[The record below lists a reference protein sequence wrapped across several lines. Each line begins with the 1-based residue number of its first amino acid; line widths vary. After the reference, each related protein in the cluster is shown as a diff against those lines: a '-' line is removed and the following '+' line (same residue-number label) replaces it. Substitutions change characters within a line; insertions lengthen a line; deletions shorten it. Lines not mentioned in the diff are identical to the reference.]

1 MISTDDYLGMA
12 KRIDPYYFADYLSQK
27 GWKTVTR
34 KRQDIRV
41 FQISQNDSF
50 FQTTIPFDNSLSDF
64 CDVMFESVK
73 AVARFENKTIDQV
86 FLCLSNPDSD
96 ILKIRIEK
104 DDIRQGSILID
115 DAINVFEGAKKL
127 LWAAAQDV
135 IRPSLMH
142 RGRVDSTVSDFV
154 SKCRF
159 GQTEVGSYIVSVVC
173 PIVEDAKK
181 EEQLLLF
188 DSEDYQDSF
197 ARKVTTKVM
206 RSITKVKNEIDD
218 GTFSSIFEK
227 EDDAISS
234 NFCEALIGMN
244 LNEVD
249 TTIEV
254 ESYWSPK
261 IPILEEVP
269 SFVSL
274 NHNYYAP
281 IISAVSRIKEKSNEQ
296 ITIHGKVK
304 KLTAS
309 PDLLKRESGKIS
321 VVYLNADN
329 NARTITATLARDD
342 YDKAIEAHSNG
353 CICKLVGEIPDGKT
367 REMICSSFE
376 IIE

>member
-1 MISTDDYLGMA
+1 MISTVDYLGMA
-12 KRIDPYYFADYLSQK
+12 KRIDPYYFADYLAQK
-27 GWKTVTR
+27 GWKTITR
-34 KRQDIRV
+34 KRQDIKV
-41 FQISQNDSF
+41 FQIGQNSSF
-50 FQTTIPFDNSLSDF
+50 FQVTIPFDYSLSDF
-64 CDVMFESVK
+64 SDVMFESVK
-73 AVARFENKTIDQV
+73 TVAKTENKTLDQV

-104 DDIRQGSILID
+104 DDIKQGSILID

-135 IRPSLMH
+135 IKPSLMH
-142 RGRVDSTVSDFV
+142 RGRADSTVSEFV

-173 PIVEDAKK
+173 PINKDEME

-188 DSEDYQDSF
+188 DSDDYQNSF
-197 ARKVTTKVM
+197 TRKVTTRVM
-206 RSITKVKNEIDD
+206 QSITKVKNEIDN
-218 GTFSSIFEK
+218 GTFSSVFEK
-227 EDDAISS
+227 EDNAISS
-234 NFCEALIGMN
+234 NFYEALIGMN
-244 LNEVD
+244 LNDVD
-249 TTIEV
+249 TIIEL
-254 ESYWSPK
+254 ESCWSPK

-269 SFVSL
+269 SVVSL

-281 IISAVSRIKEKSNEQ
+281 IISAVSKIKEKNNEQ
-296 ITIHGKVK
+296 ITIHGRVK

-342 YDKAIEAHSNG
+342 YAKAIEAHSNG
-353 CICKLVGEIPDGKT
+353 CLCKLVGEIPEGKT
-367 REMICSSFE
+367 REMVCSSFE